1 VREKS
6 VYIREK
12 NLHPK
17 KIRGGETKVMKKILS
32 TLLVLAFVF
41 TMVAPAFAADLPLSD
56 IANSAS
62 KDAILKLNYAGVLA
76 GYPDGTF
83 KPDQEVTRAEF
94 AKVAVLALG
103 YTEAQVLL
111 FNAPTKFPD
120 VAKDHWANGYINVAV
135 ANGILKGDTSG
146 KFRPDDTVTVAEV
159 LTVLV
164 RGLKINVTQ
173 GEGAQWYLP
182 YLLEA
187 TKVGLYNA
195 SESATAPAVRG
206 IVAKFVDAYMETP
219 TFANGAYY
227 DANGN
232 PATNPPSG
240 VTTTKKIDV
249 KTGVVSEVATDGL
262 KIDNA
267 STKTLFDTNV
277 KVYGNVV
284 VGAQVEYVLKDS
296 KIVFLN
302 VLTSA
307 TNVVSGVVKS
317 KLDFTTAVG
326 DELKFQAI
334 VDGKEVVLEVAN
346 TVTHPTTDDVNKKF
360 TAVKDANGVITSI
373 TFSDNTLSGIVEKTL
388 STSGTTATNQVTV
401 AGKTYT
407 LTSGASVSVKAHP
420 QKPEATGTFDK
431 VAKGDLVTLT
441 FDYANNVTK
450 VVVTKLTY
458 TGAITVNTANNSV
471 VIDTYSYSVLTDT
484 KLYKDGVLKTLL
496 SDLGNDN
503 SIVTF
508 NTDGNLV
515 KVEQGVASLAANYY
529 IENATATDVK
539 VNGVTYTVYSPTTQ
553 ITIDGENKVLA
564 DVYSTI
570 VDYKVSK
577 LVYKVG
583 TTTFTELV
591 ADKVTV
597 SGYVTGYTE
606 NTDVTLDGVKYT
618 FANPY
623 VDDGQLDA
631 TSVTSDEVFTLTL
644 NKDGKVKEVS
654 HAPKTV
660 SGVVDGIATVKENGV
675 VTSNTITVNGKTY
688 VAAATETFNGVAKYD
703 YVTLTLKRDGSVLNF
718 AETTNSSIA
727 NVAFKGIVTLI
738 DGTKEV
744 YYTDTNTY
752 ASLTSDFVV
761 KYYDGS
767 NMTAADI
774 KTTDTVDLY
783 TIGGNVYLIVVHQR

>member
-1 VREKS
+1 
-6 VYIREK
+6 
-12 NLHPK
+12 
-17 KIRGGETKVMKKILS
+17 MKKILS

-83 KPDQEVTRAEF
+83 KPDQDVTRAEF

-103 YTEAQVLL
+103 YTEAQVQL

-120 VAKDHWANGYINVAV
+120 VAKDHWANGYINIAV

-206 IVAKFVDAYMETP
+206 TVAKFVDAFMETP

-232 PATNPPSG
+232 PAATATSG
-240 VTTTKKIDV
+240 TTKKLDI

-262 KIDNA
+262 KFDNA
-267 STKTLFDTNV
+267 TTKTLFDTNV

-284 VGAQVEYVLKDS
+284 VGAQVEYVVKDS
-296 KIVFLN
+296 KIVFLS

-307 TNVVSGVVKS
+307 TNVVSGVIKS

-326 DELKFQAI
+326 DEHKFQAI
-334 VDGKEVVLEVAN
+334 VDGKEVVLEVAS
-346 TVTHPTTDDVNKKF
+346 TVTKPTSDEVSKKF

-388 STSGTTATNQVTV
+388 STSGTNATNQVTV

-407 LTSGASVSVKAHP
+407 LISSASVSVKAHP
-420 QKPEATGTFDK
+420 QKPEATGTFNN

-458 TGAITVNTANNSV
+458 TGSITINTANNSV
-471 VIDTYSYSVLTDT
+471 VIDTYSYSVLADT

-496 SDLGNDN
+496 GDLASEN

-529 IENATATDVK
+529 IEAATATTVK
-539 VNGVTYTVYSPTTQ
+539 VNGVTYTKDDNATL
-553 ITIDGENKVLA
+553 TIDGSTAVLN
-564 DVYSTI
+564 DVYSSI

-583 TTTFTELV
+583 TTKFTELV

-597 SGYVTGYTE
+597 SGYVTGYTAD
-606 NTDVTLDGVKYT
+606 TDVTLDGVKYA
-618 FANPY
+618 FADAY
-623 VDDGQLDA
+623 VDNGQLDA
-631 TSVTSDEVFTLTL
+631 NSVTSDDVFTLTL
-644 NKDGKVKEVS
+644 NKDGKVKAVS

-660 SGVVDGIATVKENGV
+660 KGVVDGVATVTENGV

-688 VAAATETFNGVAKYD
+688 VAAATESFSGVAQYD
-703 YVTLTLKRDGSVLNF
+703 YVTLTLKRDGSVSSIT
-718 AETTNSSIA
+718 ETRNSSLA

-744 YYTDTNTY
+744 YYTDNTTH

-774 KTTDTVDLY
+774 KTTDKVDLY
-783 TIGGNVYLIVVHQR
+783 TISGDVYLIVVHQR